1 MMANFLV
8 FAAVPLL
15 ASLGAHALQ
24 AELRDDGASASLAA
38 AAARLASARAAEE
51 ARLAA
56 MGVDL
61 ATKERAAFVKGA
73 APVPPLSEPGD
84 DTELIFEVSAF
95 RDGERCGR
103 SLFYAFARAARPA
116 RLSVRVLQARDD
128 TDDDCLHRF
137 RADHLDSLCAKDG
150 FMELVSGQPAG
161 AGSGDPAQACRD
173 VVLSKIHAWAIR
185 PNQAKGPVHQRGMAN
200 LLLEFESTEAMC
212 LSTDSHM
219 GFWMDWDR
227 VLIQEW
233 LTTRNEFAV
242 LSVYPT
248 QLSLMNENPNTT
260 RMHADFCGYEHEV
273 SGMERGMPRGI
284 AGAPKMRIPGAK
296 PHLSM
301 NWAAGFSF
309 HRCHAERLVPVDWR
323 LRWVFTGEEVNR
335 AVRLW
340 THGYDL
346 YVPVMPVVLHD
357 YTSAKQ
363 LFWQYRDEK
372 AIKRSQRRLRKLLS
386 MGGDTAGAEEPVAPY
401 ALGSQRTM
409 EQFVNWSRQDLGE
422 TWGPWLAEHGLE
434 PQHCSWGFCRNLTRL
449 AVADEVALVASVGA
463 APPER
468 GTVRLSAFPSGR
480 LEVYDGTRW
489 GAVCGNPWA
498 AGAAGGPTAVCQ
510 QLGYDAGVSSAGSRH
525 AIRRPPVVGNR
536 ACNGSEATFFDCPLR
551 DGVRSEFEGCRDG
564 HDAWLTCRN
573 ASALSHRDDG
583 RGCCQVSQ
591 RDNKCAVFEYPG
603 ERCCNA
609 GEPECSR
616 PRCEQGH
623 WAEDAVYDKQSG
635 ACVHPARPLLARGA
649 AGRGH
654 REPPQWCRWWDGG
667 EAYPVP
673 VH

>member
-309 HRCHAERLVPVDWR
+309 HRCHAEVAAPADLHLKWM
-323 LRWVFTGEEVNR
+323 FSGEEANR

-346 YVPVMPVVLHD
+346 YVPTLDPVTHD
-357 YTSAKQ
+357 YSHASQ
-363 LFWQYRDEK
+363 GFWTYQGGSYEREQSQGRLSELMSLNNRPRPVEP
-372 AIKRSQRRLRKLLS
+372 IREPYTLGTQRS
-386 MGGDTAGAEEPVAPY
+386 
-401 ALGSQRTM
+401 M
-409 EQFVNWSRQDLGE
+409 EDFVRWTRQDFGD
-422 TWGPWLAEHGLE
+422 TWGPWLAQQGLE
-434 PQHCSWGFCRNLTRL
+434 VARHPNCGSLERV
-449 AVADEVALVASVGA
+449 AVQDDVALVAGIRA
-463 APPER
+463 APEGPKDEI
-468 GTVRLSAFPSGR
+468 
-480 LEVYDGTRW
+480 
-489 GAVCGNPWA
+489 WA
-498 AGAAGGPTAVCQ
+498 A
-510 QLGYDAGVSSAGSRH
+510 LG
-525 AIRRPPVVGNR
+525 
-536 ACNGSEATFFDCPLR
+536 E
-551 DGVRSEFEGCRDG
+551 
-564 HDAWLTCRN
+564 
-573 ASALSHRDDG
+573 
-583 RGCCQVSQ
+583 
-591 RDNKCAVFEYPG
+591 
-603 ERCCNA
+603 
-609 GEPECSR
+609 
-616 PRCEQGH
+616 
-623 WAEDAVYDKQSG
+623 
-635 ACVHPARPLLARGA
+635 
-649 AGRGH
+649 
-654 REPPQWCRWWDGG
+654 EPPR
-667 EAYPVP
+667 P